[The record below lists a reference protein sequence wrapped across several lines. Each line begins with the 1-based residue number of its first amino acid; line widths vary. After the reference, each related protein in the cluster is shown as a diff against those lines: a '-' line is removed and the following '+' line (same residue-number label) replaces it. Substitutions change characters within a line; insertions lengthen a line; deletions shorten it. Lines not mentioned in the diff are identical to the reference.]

1 MELVKSFGE
10 LKKGDKIV
18 NIVGEQVI
26 VMEYLCLHPKDSN
39 YALFSTSTIAD
50 GAKSVL
56 KTNFEKYNTNY
67 RFHNTNEDWI
77 EIYQTLIENANKK
90 RDEDVAWYEE
100 RIKILAR

>member
-26 VMEYLCLHPKDSN
+26 VIEYLCLHPKDSN

-50 GAKSVL
+50 GAKSVS

-77 EIYQTLIENANKK
+77 EIYNMLIENENERHNK
-90 RDEDVAWYEE
+90 EISWYMD